1 MVFFKVQGEV
11 WVSLELHRGPQG
23 TYPVAYGKSGLHS
36 SCEGHI
42 EITLQSLLGN
52 RESSRTEAE
61 HSVVLSSCDR
71 LLSVL
76 MEFKQGS
83 WALSHFEGWNSAF
96 FSRCIRGG
104 HPSCRVQAMTS
115 AFCRGAT
122 VESELPSCCEGI
134 LESPFESLQGN
145 QAFSRVEGEL
155 SVLSTCGRNSV
166 VLRNFYR

>member
-76 MEFKQGS
+76 MESKQGN
-83 WALSHFEGWNSAF
+83 WALSHFEAWTSAF
-96 FSRCIRGG
+96 FSRCKRG
-104 HPSCRVQAMTS
+104 VM
-115 AFCRGAT
+115 
-122 VESELPSCCEGI
+122 
-134 LESPFESLQGN
+134 SPVGF
-145 QAFSRVEGEL
+145 R
-155 SVLSTCGRNSV
+155 R
-166 VLRNFYR
+166 